1 MATEISVPDIGD
13 FESVEIIE
21 ILVKPGDTI
30 KKNDP
35 VVTLESDKSSVEV
48 PSPFAGKISALKV
61 KIGDK
66 VSTGSVLALI
76 EDEKAKVEQQ
86 SSEQEKEK
94 TKPLVLKEDDVLPE
108 TEKIIKEAESTIP
121 QTSLESS
128 TVQPIQIDEITKVD
142 ELKVDK
148 EETAEDKLV
157 IVQDKLLRTMAE
169 MENQRRRFEKEKQEA
184 FEFGGF
190 NFAGESLSLLDNIDR
205 AIMSFRNDE
214 NLKNNKDLNK
224 IIDGIEV
231 VKKDLVSI
239 FKKNGI
245 ESIEC
250 INKKFDPNFHQA
262 MLEVEDNTKEPGT
275 VVQEI
280 QKGYMMKD
288 RLLRPSLV
296 SVTKK
301 REEKLEKTTNDDKK
315 TDKKSEKKWLFCL

>member
-1 MATEISVPDIGD
+1 MTKADKKKETETK
-13 FESVEIIE
+13 EEIQ
-21 ILVKPGDTI
+21 
-30 KKNDP
+30 NNN
-35 VVTLESDKSSVEV
+35 
-48 PSPFAGKISALKV
+48 
-61 KIGDK
+61 
-66 VSTGSVLALI
+66 
-76 EDEKAKVEQQ
+76 KVE
-86 SSEQEKEK
+86 KK
-94 TKPLVLKEDDVLPE
+94 
-108 TEKIIKEAESTIP
+108 
-121 QTSLESS
+121 
-128 TVQPIQIDEITKVD
+128 
-142 ELKVDK
+142 K

-190 NFAGESLSLLDNIDR
+190 NFAGESLLLLDNIDR
-205 AIMSFRNDE
+205 AIISFRNNE

-301 REEKLEKTTNDDKK
+301 REEKLEKTTKDDKK
-315 TDKKSEKKWLFCL
+315 TDKKSEKK

>member
-1 MATEISVPDIGD
+1 MSETKEEIQ
-13 FESVEIIE
+13 
-21 ILVKPGDTI
+21 
-30 KKNDP
+30 NNN
-35 VVTLESDKSSVEV
+35 
-48 PSPFAGKISALKV
+48 
-61 KIGDK
+61 
-66 VSTGSVLALI
+66 
-76 EDEKAKVEQQ
+76 KVEK
-86 SSEQEKEK
+86 KE
-94 TKPLVLKEDDVLPE
+94 
-108 TEKIIKEAESTIP
+108 
-121 QTSLESS
+121 
-128 TVQPIQIDEITKVD
+128 
-142 ELKVDK
+142 

-190 NFAGESLSLLDNIDR
+190 NFASESLLLLDNIER

-280 QKGYMMKD
+280 QKGYMMKN

-315 TDKKSEKKWLFCL
+315 TDKKSEKKMTFLLVVSRKTPI